1 MGIYSPL
8 NSNLSRNGIASS
20 STTVRRA
27 NLSVLA
33 TAEFRGGQM
42 VSTPINRQRYVWP
55 NPYNQVQS
63 ASVLTRKAFAR

>member
-1 MGIYSPL
+1 MNTYSHN
-8 NSNLSRNGIASS
+8 NSSLYRVGNVSQPAVFKRG
-20 STTVRRA
+20 

-55 NPYNQVQS
+55 NP
-63 ASVLTRKAFAR
+63 